1 MSPVMAGVRAVYSEW
16 YCDHMANTWIVNLQH
31 YLNQDGSIGIE
42 SSSGRRLAGH
52 FAAIVQEASGDIDGE
67 GRFPKVRCRRKP
79 GRKPCAG
86 EIESYIDPEDDA
98 IVWRCPVCGDNG
110 AIGGWAGTLWDLS
123 EVATRH

>member
-1 MSPVMAGVRAVYSEW
+1 
-16 YCDHMANTWIVNLQH
+16 MANTWIVNLQH

-52 FAAIVQEASGDIDGE
+52 FAAIVQEASGDIDAE

-79 GRKPCAG
+79 GRKQCAG